1 MDIQKVIE
9 YWVKSSEDDL
19 PVTVHLFAS
28 KDYHY
33 ALFFG
38 HLYLEKL
45 MKALV
50 VQVKE
55 EHAPRSHNLIY
66 LAECANLTLS
76 DSHREILARV
86 NKYNLETRYPT
97 DREQLR
103 TLYTKDFTKAELKTI
118 REMGKWLISQLKRK
132 KTS

>member
-1 MDIQKVIE
+1 MDINKIVE
-9 YWVKSSEDDL
+9 YWTKSAQDDL
-19 PVTVHLFAS
+19 PVTAHLLAS

-50 VQVKE
+50 AQVRE

-66 LAECANLTLS
+66 LAECADLS
-76 DSHREILARV
+76 LSGFQREILARV

-97 DREQLR
+97 DRETLR
-103 TLYTKDFTKAELKTI
+103 DLYTMEFAKAELEIIK
-118 REMGKWLISQLKRK
+118 EMGEWLNLQLQRK

>member
-1 MDIQKVIE
+1 MNIE
-9 YWVKSSEDDL
+9 KIVAYWSDAAQDDW
-19 PVTVHLFAS
+19 PVTGHLFAS
-28 KDYHY
+28 HDYHY

-50 VQVKE
+50 VQVRE

-66 LAECANLTLS
+66 LAERASLTIS
-76 DSHREILARV
+76 DSQREILARV
-86 NKYNLETRYPT
+86 NKYNLETRYPA
-97 DREQLR
+97 DREALHDF
-103 TLYTKDFTKAELKTI
+103 YTSEFTEVELKVI
-118 REMGKWLISQLKRK
+118 REMGKWLSSQLTHK